1 MDDEV
6 PRRTYLATLLATGL
20 TAGVAG
26 CNTSS
31 NASNPE
37 STTESTTAAPDQAPE
52 ILAHD
57 ATPQD
62 NGTTLA
68 VSLEGEADHEISLAR
83 IEYGDKS
90 VERNPESAS
99 VTLDDKFTNLG
110 ESSLDTT
117 PGQVTFLL
125 RNTDGNEKRATVNPD
140 ETAPQL
146 QTFAVEPTT
155 NAGEIAIQL
164 DGRDDTGLEEV
175 QFHLGEQPYLQKNA
189 VGQQAYSTEQ
199 RVNVSKS
206 ASLQHSPATASL
218 ADWNGNTTETEA
230 NTYVRKYDKIEES
243 RRDVGVLYVPWA
255 RGGNHCLEDISSEAA
270 IGTYGDPV
278 ISPETTDKHIDQ
290 MTGHGINRVMFN
302 YKGFENVRDELAEF
316 LKSSL
321 INQIEIEAFY
331 PVKNKRWVDG
341 KDWRE
346 DILAPDM
353 TDLKNRILSRS
364 NCATY
369 NDRPILHIWNAHQ
382 LSQWGPK
389 KYKRNIMEEWG
400 SYEKFVNDM
409 RSYLTVDDTEPF
421 LIANILGA
429 GVYGSEETDT
439 GMPPMTKLFDG
450 VSTWTA
456 SGVLDSGSA
465 VDWASAMEFVE
476 ANYEGAVSYAERN
489 GMEFIPMV
497 FPGFDDRANHC
508 WGRDRYIPRS
518 LEKFDE
524 MLALAEEYATTDM
537 IDVATWNDWPEG
549 HQIEPGT
556 WRGNEYGAEYLESI
570 QRFQS
575 PSS

>member
-6 PRRTYLATLLATGL
+6 PRRTYLNSLLATGL
-20 TAGVAG
+20 AASIAG

-31 NASNPE
+31 DGSDSK
-37 STTESTTAAPDQAPE
+37 STTERTSAAPNQAPK

-57 ATPQD
+57 ATPKN
-62 NGTTLA
+62 NGTALT
-68 VSLEGEADHEISLAR
+68 VSLEGEADQELSLAR
-83 IEYGDKS
+83 IEYGGKAVEKS
-90 VERNPESAS
+90 PEDTS
-99 VTLDDKFTNLG
+99 VTLSDEFTELG
-110 ESSLDTT
+110 AGELTET
-117 PGQVTFLL
+117 PGQATFLL
-125 RNTDGNEKRATVNPD
+125 RDTDGKETRAAVSPD

-146 QTFAVEPTT
+146 QTFAAEPTT
-155 NAGEIAIQL
+155 NAGEIALRL
-164 DGRDDTGLEEV
+164 DGRDDTGLGKV
-175 QFHLGEQPYLQKNA
+175 QFHLGEQPYLQTNA
-189 VGQQAYSTEQ
+189 AGQQAYSTEQ
-199 RVNVSKS
+199 RVSVSKS

-218 ADWNGNTTETEA
+218 ADWNGNTTEAEA
-230 NTYVRKYDKIEES
+230 ETYVRKYDRIEEP

-255 RGGNHCLEDISSEAA
+255 RGGNHCLADIDSEAA
-270 IGTYGDPV
+270 IGAYGNPI
-278 ISPETTDKHIDQ
+278 ISSETTDKHIDQ

-302 YKGFENVRDELAEF
+302 YKGFENVRDELTEF

-321 INQIEIEAFY
+321 VNQIEIEAFY

-369 NDRPILHIWNAHQ
+369 NGRQILHIWNAHQ
-382 LSQWGPK
+382 LSQWGPE
-389 KYKRNIMEEWG
+389 KYRRNIMEEWG
-400 SYEKFVNDM
+400 SYETFVSDM

-429 GVYGSEETDT
+429 GVYGLEESDT

-476 ANYEGAVSYAERN
+476 ANYEGALSYAARN
-489 GMEFIPMV
+489 EMEFIPMV

-556 WRGNEYGAEYLESI
+556 WRGNEYGSEYLESI